1 MASMPLLIMKL
12 AMPVSPSPTLP
23 RWGERSEGGE
33 AEQTNRYASFTL
45 NAGRGNAVGAIHES
59 PARDEVG

>member
-1 MASMPLLIMKL
+1 MPLLIMKL

-45 NAGRGNAVGAIHES
+45 NKGDS
-59 PARDEVG
+59 